1 MKPIIRLA
9 ALASL
14 VGLLTSCATPPPAL
28 LPRLSAPP
36 WPTLPTVSATEAEP
50 IPFAVWERIV
60 TRDRLLRNSLY
71 ECHAILDA
79 TAP

>member
-1 MKPIIRLA
+1 MKTGLC
-9 ALASL
+9 LL
-14 VGLLTSCATPPPAL
+14 LGLLAGCAPPPAL
-28 LPRLSAPP
+28 LPRISAPP
-36 WPTLPTVSATEAEP
+36 LPTLPTVTAAEADP
-50 IPFAVWERIV
+50 IPAAVWERLV